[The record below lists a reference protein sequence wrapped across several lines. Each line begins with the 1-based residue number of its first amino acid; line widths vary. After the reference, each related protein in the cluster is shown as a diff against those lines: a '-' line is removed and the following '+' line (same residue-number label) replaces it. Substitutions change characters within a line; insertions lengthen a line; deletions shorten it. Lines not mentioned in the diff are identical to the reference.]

1 MDSGPIHRPFMVAIW
16 RADLD
21 SITKQIDMGADLN
34 TAVPYDCTD
43 SVPKDETTPLIYAIQ
58 ANVLSS
64 FQERRHRVVELLLQ
78 KGADPNLSIPPQ
90 SISPLAIAASAGDL
104 SSVRILLNHGAHID
118 TRDADEETAFLEA
131 AQRGNGLAIMEELV
145 RAGANIHAVNDLGD
159 NAIML
164 AAWQHHLENV
174 KLLIRLGVDPCAKSN
189 DGETAID
196 MAKTNLNDDPG
207 KQEIIALLQEKCGR

>member
-1 MDSGPIHRPFMVAIW
+1 
-16 RADLD
+16 
-21 SITKQIDMGADLN
+21 
-34 TAVPYDCTD
+34 
-43 SVPKDETTPLIYAIQ
+43 
-58 ANVLSS
+58 
-64 FQERRHRVVELLLQ
+64 
-78 KGADPNLSIPPQ
+78 
-90 SISPLAIAASAGDL
+90 
-104 SSVRILLNHGAHID
+104 AHID